1 MNKTI
6 LVVEDDQFLSKIL
19 KLKLEKNGY
28 TVVLGVDG
36 ADALEKIKAQP
47 VNAVILDLMMPGR
60 DGFAFLQ
67 DLKKVPSLKNI
78 PIIVSSNLGQ
88 KDDKQ
93 KAMELGA
100 TDYIVKSDTSLDE
113 LLHRVSLVLE
123 KW

>member
-1 MNKTI
+1 MTKTI

-93 KAMELGA
+93 KAMEYGA

-123 KW
+123 K

>member
-123 KW
+123 K

>member
-1 MNKTI
+1 MTKTI

-123 KW
+123 K